1 MMMPTRLWTCYWAR
15 RRLQRYLDADPA
27 APLSAAEI
35 ARVEAHLAICARCVE
50 LAQDYRGLRRELAT
64 WSQRWA
70 PNRDLVDRMHA
81 TVRQLVAEDTGSGET
96 WQA

>member
-1 MMMPTRLWTCYWAR
+1 M
-15 RRLQRYLDADPA
+15 
-27 APLSAAEI
+27 
-35 ARVEAHLAICARCVE
+35 EAHLAICARCVE

-70 PNRDLVDRMHA
+70 PNPDLVDRMHA